1 MRATVIA
8 VLVGLALSAGLWA
21 QSSASVPR
29 CKAVSFTARLK
40 AGESFTKKV
49 DDLEFEILP
58 THDKAFCNGWYLSL
72 DDPHG
77 NDLIYPVNMPL
88 RFNPEQYLG
97 CSYGL
102 TIRQG
107 LEMKR
112 SLRFILTEGD
122 YLRLDPLMRN
132 ALWPGDSPD
141 PKDAAKRYLTAIA
154 AVRTGLVRLKTMRFE
169 VSSDGLIRSAEFR
182 VVLIAPADF
191 HFNPALK
198 PHSMT
203 CPATL
208 AR

>member
-1 MRATVIA
+1 MAT
-8 VLVGLALSAGLWA
+8 LVGLALSGGLWPR
-21 QSSASVPR
+21 SSASGPQ
-29 CKAVSFTARLK
+29 CNAVSFTARLNE
-40 AGESFTKKV
+40 GESFAQKV
-49 DDLEFEILP
+49 DDLEFKIWP
-58 THDKAFCNGWYLSL
+58 THDKGFCDGWTFSL
-72 DDPHG
+72 DDPDGH
-77 NDLIYPVNMPL
+77 DFIYPVNMPL
-88 RFNPEQYLG
+88 RFNPSQFLG

-102 TIRQG
+102 TARQG

-141 PKDAAKRYLTAIA
+141 PEHAAERYLKATAA
-154 AVRTGLVRLKTMRFE
+154 LRTGLVRLNTMRFE
-169 VSSDGLIRSAEFR
+169 VSPDGLVRSAVFR
-182 VVLIAPADF
+182 VDLIAPADF

-208 AR
+208 AQ